1 MYMKRQKHMGDLG
14 NEKGGEAEVGSPHT
28 QWWRSARQRF
38 RSTASRTQGGR
49 TAEPQNTRQRSAGG
63 RMQDAGAA
71 GQRAE
76 ISTAAIQKHGKQ
88 NTGRQNHR
96 AAEHTAAEHRR
107 QNARQENTGFA
118 LPNRLKMRRI
128 GTVAFWATTQ
138 GMRLAAEQR
147 WGTVGRRE
155 TCQRPEPEHHGN
167 GRVS

>member
-1 MYMKRQKHMGDLG
+1 MVEISTAAIQKHGKQNTG
-14 NEKGGEAEVGSPHT
+14 HGTG
-28 QWWRSARQRF
+28 
-38 RSTASRTQGGR
+38 
-49 TAEPQNTRQRSAGG
+49 PQNTRQRSAGG

-76 ISTAAIQKHGKQ
+76 ISIAAIQKHGKQ

-128 GTVAFWATTQ
+128 GTVAFGDDARDEIGSRTAV
-138 GMRLAAEQR
+138 GNCRAQR
-147 WGTVGRRE
+147 NRSKAGARTPWERQSIGIG
-155 TCQRPEPEHHGN
+155 P
-167 GRVS
+167 

>member
-1 MYMKRQKHMGDLG
+1 M
-14 NEKGGEAEVGSPHT
+14 V
-28 QWWRSARQRF
+28 
-38 RSTASRTQGGR
+38 
-49 TAEPQNTRQRSAGG
+49 
-63 RMQDAGAA
+63 
-71 GQRAE
+71 E

-88 NTGRQNHR
+88 NTGRQSRRTAEHTAPERRRQNARRRSSRAAGGDQHGGDSEARQAEHR
-96 AAEHTAAEHRR
+96 AAEPQGRRTHGSGEHRR
-107 QNARQENTGFA
+107 QNARQEHTGFA

-167 GRVS
+167 GRVSGSAPEELSTKARLLFPPVP

>member
-1 MYMKRQKHMGDLG
+1 MVEISTAAIQKHGKQNTG
-14 NEKGGEAEVGSPHT
+14 
-28 QWWRSARQRF
+28 RQNR
-38 RSTASRTQGGR
+38 RA
-49 TAEPQNTRQRSAGG
+49 AEPQNTPQRSAGG

-76 ISTAAIQKHGKQ
+76 ISIAAIQKHGKQ

-147 WGTVGRRE
+147 WGTVGHRE
-155 TCQRPEPEHHGN
+155 TGHRPEPEHHGN
-167 GRVS
+167 GRVSGSAPEELSTKARLLFPPVP

>member
-1 MYMKRQKHMGDLG
+1 MVEISTAAIQKHGKQNTG
-14 NEKGGEAEVGSPHT
+14 HGTG
-28 QWWRSARQRF
+28 
-38 RSTASRTQGGR
+38 
-49 TAEPQNTRQRSAGG
+49 PQNTRQRSAGG

-76 ISTAAIQKHGKQ
+76 ISIAAIQKHGKQ

-128 GTVAFWATTQ
+128 GTVAFGDDARNEIGSRTAV
-138 GMRLAAEQR
+138 GNCRAQR
-147 WGTVGRRE
+147 NLSKAGARTPWERQSIGIG
-155 TCQRPEPEHHGN
+155 P
-167 GRVS
+167 